1 MKKPAFTNE
10 DSAAFCSE
18 LQYLLHAGIGNA
30 DALGIIAGD
39 EQRPA
44 YKEALTKMAER
55 ADLGDPLADILSD
68 SGLFESKVSEMLR
81 AGEKSGKVEEALLAI
96 SADCE
101 AGASL
106 DRRLKSALLYP
117 AVLLIIMLA
126 VIAVLLIY
134 VLPVF
139 NRVYAQLGSSLTGI
153 AGGLLRTGE
162 AISAAAPVL
171 IVLLV
176 AVIAFLALFSLSPAF
191 RSGVIRFWG
200 KLRNGKGLS
209 ASAQLASFAGA
220 LSMCMNSGLPAEEA
234 VSIAAGLISS
244 SDSLSAACG
253 ECVEKIAEGAQV
265 SEALRDCGLISASS
279 ASLLEAGIRGGSG
292 EQAMEQIA
300 ARMVRQSEEAVES
313 AVSRVEPVIVVVT
326 TIIVGIILLTV
337 MMPLI
342 NIMSALG

>member
-1 MKKPAFTNE
+1 MKKAVFTNE

-30 DALGIIAGD
+30 AALGIIAGD

-44 YKEALTKMAER
+44 YKEALSGMAEQ
-55 ADLGDPLADILSD
+55 ADRGDSLADILRD
-68 SGLFESKVSEMLR
+68 SGLFAPKISEMLR
-81 AGEKSGKVEEALLAI
+81 AGEKSGKVEEALKAVA
-96 SADCE
+96 ADCE

-153 AGGLLRTGE
+153 AGGLLKTGE
-162 AISAAAPVL
+162 FLGSAAPVL

-176 AVIAFLALFSLSPAF
+176 VIIAFLAAFSLSAAF
-191 RSGVIRFWG
+191 RSAVIRCWG
-200 KLRNGKGLS
+200 KRRGGKGLS
-209 ASAQLASFAGA
+209 GKAQLASFAGA
-220 LSMCMNSGLPAEEA
+220 LSMCMSSGLPAEEA
-234 VSIAAGLISS
+234 VSIAAGLITS
-244 SDSLSAACG
+244 SDDMSAACE
-253 ECVEKIAEGAQV
+253 ECVEKIGSGTSV
-265 SEALRDCGLISASS
+265 SEALRDTGLLSASS

-300 ARMVRQSEEAVES
+300 ARMAQQSEEAVES

-326 TIIVGIILLTV
+326 TAIVGIILLTV
-337 MMPLI
+337 MLPLV
-342 NIMSALG
+342 NIMTALG

>member
-1 MKKPAFTNE
+1 MKKPVFTNE

-18 LQYLLHAGIGNA
+18 LEYLLHAGIGNA

-39 EQRPA
+39 ERRPA
-44 YKEALTKMAER
+44 YKEVLTKMAEQ
-55 ADLGDPLADILSD
+55 ADLGYPLADILRD
-68 SGLFESKVSEMLR
+68 SGLFDAKVSEMLR
-81 AGEKSGKVEEALLAI
+81 AGEKSGKVEEALRAI

-139 NRVYAQLGSSLTGI
+139 NRVYAQLGSTLTGI
-153 AGGLLRTGE
+153 AGGLLKTGE
-162 AISAAAPVL
+162 IISSAAPVL
-171 IVLLV
+171 IVFLC
-176 AVIAFLALFSLSPAF
+176 AIIAFLALFSLSPAF
-191 RSGVIRFWG
+191 RSTVGRYWS
-200 KLRNGKGLS
+200 KLRKGKGLS

-244 SDSLSAACG
+244 SDTLSKAC
-253 ECVEKIAEGAQV
+253 EDCVEKVGSGIPV
-265 SEALRDCGLISASS
+265 SEALRDCGLLSASS

-300 ARMVRQSEEAVES
+300 ARMVRQSEEALDS

-337 MMPLI
+337 MMPLV

>member
-1 MKKPAFTNE
+1 MKKAVFTNE

-44 YKEALTKMAER
+44 FKEPLNKMAEQ
-55 ADLGDPLADILSD
+55 ADYGTSLADVLAD
-68 SGLFESKVSEMLR
+68 SGLFAPKVSEMIR
-81 AGEKSGKVEEALLAI
+81 AGEKSGKVEEALKAVA
-96 SADCE
+96 ADCE

-106 DRRLKSALLYP
+106 DKRLKSALLYP
-117 AVLLIIMLA
+117 AVLLIIMLG

-153 AGGLLRTGE
+153 AGGLLKTGE
-162 AISAAAPVL
+162 FLGSAAPVL
-171 IVLLV
+171 IALLCIF
-176 AVIAFLALFSLSPAF
+176 IAFLALFSASNAF
-191 RSGVIRFWG
+191 RSSVIGFWG
-200 KLRNGKGLS
+200 KLRGGKGLS
-209 ASAQLASFAGA
+209 GKAQLASFAGA
-220 LSMCMNSGLPAEEA
+220 LSMCVSSGLPADEA
-234 VSIAAGLISS
+234 VSVAAGLISS
-244 SDSLSAACG
+244 SESLSAACN
-253 ECVEKIAEGAQV
+253 ECVEKIYSGSPV
-265 SEALRDCGLISASS
+265 SESLRDCGLLSASA
-279 ASLLEAGIRGGSG
+279 ASLLEAGIRGGSS

-300 ARMVRQSEEAVES
+300 ARMAQQSEEAVES

-326 TIIVGIILLTV
+326 TVIVGIILLTV
-337 MMPLI
+337 MLPLV